1 MARERAMPIATF
13 LRNQPFDG
21 EHVEVMGGAFAK
33 VCGALG
39 LSDHAD
45 QMTELIADHIIKLA
59 RKGIRIQTSLYLAT
73 VQEFKANA
81 Q

>member
-1 MARERAMPIATF
+1 MPMTTF

-21 EHVEVMGGAFAK
+21 ELFDAMDGAFAK

-59 RKGIRIQTSLYLAT
+59 RKGIRTQTALYLAT
-73 VQEFKANA
+73 IEEFQANA